1 MQQGFK
7 TKQSRD
13 YYKIAHGNICKNVPE
28 GTEGASRVEVKN
40 KTTGE
45 VKIYHE
51 ISHTSVAATLE
62 NVTFKDDKFGKIWCL
77 YLSVNGKQIV
87 VQVNET
93 SRICADFLKKL
104 PNLKQGEQYTFTPY
118 DFVNEKDKRVVGFS
132 IKNLKGEKIPSFYHL
147 HDEKTKAT
155 TPVHGFPAFPEDS
168 SAYTSEDWKVFFGY
182 TIMGKFLRP
191 KSLEFVKNNFKS
203 DFITKDVLNIDRD
216 RLVDDGGLGAD
227 IPDFD
232 TDEDIPF

>member
-45 VKIYHE
+45 VKVYHE
-51 ISHTSVAATLE
+51 ISHTSVCAILE

-87 VQVNET
+87 VQINET

-118 DFVNEKDKRVVGFS
+118 DFENDKGNRVVGFS
-132 IKNLKGEKIPSFYHL
+132 IKNLKGEKIPSFYHSY
-147 HDEKTKAT
+147 DEKTKTT
-155 TPVHGFPAFPEDS
+155 TPMYGFPAFPEDTTRF
-168 SAYTSEDWKVFFGY
+168 TSEDWKMFFGY
-182 TIMGKFLRP
+182 TIMAKFLRP
-191 KSLEFVKNNFKS
+191 KSLEFVSKNFKN
-203 DFITKDVLNIDRD
+203 DFVSKPP
-216 RLVDDGGLGAD
+216 VDDVDHDSTL
-227 IPDFD
+227 PDFD
-232 TDEDIPF
+232 ESEDVPF